1 MRRRTRALILCLSA
15 VVLGAS
21 QACAALPSG
30 GSPPV
35 PTGPTVAP
43 VAGVDGVIRVRFDHR
58 AGVDDPPPVVVVPR
72 GGTVELV
79 VGSDTAQ
86 RVQVSGLDQFRYVT
100 AGGTV
105 TLRFVASGPMDVRLG
120 DSGTALGRLDVR

>member
-1 MRRRTRALILCLSA
+1 MRRRTRALVLCLSA

-30 GSPPV
+30 GSPPAA
-35 PTGPTVAP
+35 PTVAP
-43 VAGVDGVIRVRFDHR
+43 VAGVDGVTRVRFDHR